1 MFFRFSLVKKN
12 SCKLLGCCCGFDAQF
27 PDDCIESILEVK
39 KQNCLRRACCF
50 ANVLVCG
57 DGECE
62 KVCGFVGEASE
73 GVGLESVLCVTYELL
88 SKKAVDSFC

>member
-1 MFFRFSLVKKN
+1 MFFGFSLVKEN
-12 SCKLLGCCCGFDAQF
+12 LCKLLRCCCGFDAQF
-27 PDDCIESILEVK
+27 SNDCIESILEVK
-39 KQNCLRRACCF
+39 KQDCLWRVCCF

-73 GVGLESVLCVTYELL
+73 SVGLESVLCMTYELL
-88 SKKAVDSFC
+88 PEE